1 MEKFLLRFFGVFM
14 VGFISTFSF
23 PHSILPDPGKY
34 LSPWFEKLAAWTG
47 RHVFGLERAFEP
59 HLISDSTGFYLH
71 AFNAMILSLLLAAV
85 WTRLDRKSTNDN
97 LLRYGFIVIARYYL
111 ALQLLVYGLSK
122 VFKWQFYMPEPN
134 TLFTPLGYL
143 HRDILFW
150 SAMGVSRSY
159 TVFSG
164 LVEVLPALL
173 LLFRP
178 TRLAGGLI
186 AAGVMTHVLALNLS
200 FDISVKLYSAFLLLL
215 CLFILAPDAPRL
227 WAFFFTQQSP
237 PAPFRSPAFRRKNLY
252 LLAKTIAICL
262 ILTDAL
268 YPYLSS
274 GNFNDDRA
282 PRPPLHGAYEVM
294 RGDSWQSWQRVFIH
308 RKGYFITQSAEG
320 RMQDYGLIVDTL
332 RRKLILEQ
340 WEPAAITEISYWEDS
355 AGFLL
360 LEGDFFGDSLRL
372 GLRKLALDELPLLKP
387 EFNWTVD

>member
-1 MEKFLLRFFGVFM
+1 M
-14 VGFISTFSF
+14 VGFIGTFSF

-34 LSPWFEKLAAWTG
+34 LGPWFEKLASWTG
-47 RHVFGLERAFEP
+47 RHLFDLEGAFEP
-59 HLISDSTGFYLH
+59 RLISDSSGFYLH
-71 AFNAMILSLLLAAV
+71 ALNIAILSLGLSAV
-85 WTRLDRKSTNDN
+85 WTYLDRKSTNDN

-111 ALQLLVYGLSK
+111 ALQLLIYGLSK
-122 VFKWQFYMPEPN
+122 VFKWQFYLPEPN

-164 LVEVLPALL
+164 LAEVLPALL

-178 TRLAGGLI
+178 TRLAGALI
-186 AAGVMTHVLALNLS
+186 ATGVMTHVLALNLS

-215 CLFILAPDAPRL
+215 CLFVLTPDAPRL
-227 WAFFFTQQSP
+227 WAFFFRQQPP
-237 PAPFRSPAFRRKNLY
+237 PAPFRSPVFRGKGVY
-252 LLAKTIAICL
+252 LLAKALAIGL
-262 ILTDAL
+262 ILADAL

-294 RGDSWQSWQRVFIH
+294 SGNSWQRVFVH
-308 RKGYFITQSAEG
+308 RKGYFIIQSEEG
-320 RMQDYGLIVDTL
+320 RMQDYGLIADTL

-340 WEPAAITEISYWEDS
+340 WEPSAIAEISYREDS
-355 AGFLL
+355 SGFLL
-360 LEGDFFGDSLRL
+360 LQGDFFGDSLRL
-372 GLRKLALDELPLLKP
+372 GLRKLPLDELPLLKP